1 MISGS
6 ILTTEL
12 MRAVESCELSVE
24 EASESG
30 GMRQGGRW
38 RFDTL
43 FDGDLERA
51 FQSELNFARRFL
63 ARVAVC
69 HDTGPFDNLG
79 DEAFVT
85 FFRRIPNPDFIVAR
99 VGLHGVSSSWF
110 QIQILQ
116 LLPHLPYLIGLCF
129 SACSGLQIQ
138 ETRTA
143 LKDDVAT
150 FRLARIVA
158 KFRQKGAEVI
168 KGEVCIASSGNE
180 LV

>member
-1 MISGS
+1 MVYQS
-6 ILTTEL
+6 LNRDA
-12 MRAVESCELSVE
+12 RATKTRRAAHDFRIDLDDGTHESSCELSVE

-99 VGLHGVSSSWF
+99 VGLHGC
-110 QIQILQ
+110 L
-116 LLPHLPYLIGLCF
+116 HH
-129 SACSGLQIQ
+129 
-138 ETRTA
+138 
-143 LKDDVAT
+143 
-150 FRLARIVA
+150 
-158 KFRQKGAEVI
+158 
-168 KGEVCIASSGNE
+168 
-180 LV
+180 